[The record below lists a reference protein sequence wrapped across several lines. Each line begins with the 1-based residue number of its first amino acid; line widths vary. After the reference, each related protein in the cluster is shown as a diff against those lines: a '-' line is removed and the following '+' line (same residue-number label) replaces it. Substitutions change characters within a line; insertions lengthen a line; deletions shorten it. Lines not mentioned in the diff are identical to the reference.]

1 MDRLLTIVFL
11 IASAIASF
19 ADEAPTYSAT
29 NYLERDVAGPDATD
43 PWLDPYLPTTVEPIH
58 YDLYQYPDFYHDG
71 SVFTGEVSIQLD
83 VLNVT
88 DTLIV
93 HIKDMNVTSS
103 RVFDRNGN
111 QLTLRDTFAYEPNQ
125 YWVVQTLN
133 PLQEG
138 STVTLQLT
146 FTGSLTNGIVGYY
159 KSTYVHDVT
168 GVTSWLATT
177 KFQPSD
183 ARKAFPNFDEPRFKS
198 EFKITLKHWQN
209 FTALTN
215 LPPESYVDLDD
226 VWRET
231 TFVTSPRM
239 SSYLVCFIVSDFAYK
254 NNTLVD
260 GKLHRVWSRPDRLDQ
275 VDYALSVGPIVENFY
290 IQEFAVPYP
299 LPKLDQF
306 AVPDYPSGATEHWG
320 LITYRDTRL
329 LYDPTQVGDAGK
341 QGTLSIIAHELAHN
355 HVGDLVTCKYWDD
368 LWLNE
373 GLASFYEVKGV
384 TAADPTMLYNGQF
397 FSRTVQSVL
406 VSDGANSSR
415 PIVIKITNPNEA
427 NAVFDSITYDKG
439 AAVLN
444 MMQGF
449 LGEETFRRSIT
460 RFLQDNAYGSVVT
473 DDLWKAFQT
482 EIGSGL
488 DIKQVMTTWVYSM
501 GYPVI
506 GIEILPGN
514 QIQATQKRFLLDPT
528 SDPGSPPSEYG
539 YVWHVPLNYRTQG
552 GEYGLVWLNQTAS
565 VVFDNP
571 QSGDEWIK
579 FNHDHSG
586 YFRVNY
592 DAGLWTLLTDQ
603 LNTGYASLTELE
615 RSNLISDGLN
625 LAKAE
630 QLTYD
635 VALGLTEYAWIDRSL
650 IVWDSI
656 VSGFNYIYYMIV
668 TTPDHQLFQNYVRS
682 LTSDLIDRL
691 QVADGGSHVDKLLR
705 SHILRLSC
713 YGGHSGCNQNIT
725 NLFQPWIID
734 PVGNAV
740 PLNLRREVYYIGIAG
755 SSLESDWNAVWDRYT
770 TATSGQEKDNL
781 LYALSRTRDL
791 TLIDR
796 LLQYSMDES
805 MIRSQDFFTTIDY
818 IAGNHD
824 ANEYLWDWV
833 QLNYEALV
841 ARFGLDNRS
850 LGRMVPGIVSYFNTD
865 EQLQEVL
872 AFFALYPDAG
882 TGVRFREEA
891 LQEINANIRWMQNS
905 LGDVVSWLGEH
916 QP

>member
-1 MDRLLTIVFL
+1 MDHLLAAVFL
-11 IASAIASF
+11 IASVVASF
-19 ADEAPTYSAT
+19 ADEAPTYAAKYPAKNGAT
-29 NYLERDVAGPDATD
+29 PDVAD
-43 PWLDPYLPTTVEPIH
+43 PWLDPYLPTTIEPVR
-58 YDLYQYPDFYHDG
+58 YDLYQYPDFYHNG
-71 SVFTGEVSIQLD
+71 SIFTGRVSIELN
-83 VLNVT
+83 VLNST
-88 DTLIV
+88 DTIIV
-93 HIKDMNVTSS
+93 HIKDMNITSS
-103 RVFDRNGN
+103 RVYDRNNN
-111 QLTLRDTFAYEPNQ
+111 QLTLRETFPYEPNQ

-133 PLQEG
+133 PLPEG
-138 STVTLQLT
+138 LSATLELT

-183 ARKAFPNFDEPRFKS
+183 ARKAFPNFDEPRFKA

-215 LPPESYVDLDD
+215 LPPESYADLDS

-231 TFVTSPRM
+231 TFETSPRM
-239 SSYLVCFIVSDFAYK
+239 SSYLVCFIVCDFAYK

-260 GKLHRVWSRPDRLDQ
+260 GKPHRVWSRPDRIDQ
-275 VDYALSVGPIVENFY
+275 VDYALSVGPVVENFY

-329 LYDPTQVGDAGK
+329 LYDPAQVGDAGK
-341 QGTLSIIAHELAHN
+341 QSTLSVIAHELSHN

-373 GLASFYEVKGV
+373 GLASFYQVKGV

-397 FSRTVQSVL
+397 FSRTIQPVL
-406 VSDGANSSR
+406 VTDGANSSR

-439 AAVLN
+439 AGVLN
-444 MMQGF
+444 MMHSF
-449 LGEETFRRSIT
+449 LGEDTFKRSIT

-473 DDLWKAFQT
+473 DDLWAAFQT
-482 EIGSGL
+482 EIGPSL
-488 DIKQVMTTWVYSM
+488 DIKQVMSTWVYSM

-506 GIEILPGN
+506 GITILPGN
-514 QIQATQKRFLLDPT
+514 QIQATQKRFLLDPS
-528 SDPGSPPSEYG
+528 SDPDSPPSEFG

-552 GEYGLVWLNQTAS
+552 GEYGLVWLNQTTSA
-565 VVFDNP
+565 VFDISLDD
-571 QSGDEWIK
+571 QWIK

-586 YFRVNY
+586 FFRVNY
-592 DAGLWTLLTDQ
+592 DPELWSLLTNQ

-635 VALGLTEYAWIDRSL
+635 VALGLTEFAWIDRSL

-656 VSGFNYIYYMIV
+656 VADFNYIYYMIV
-668 TTPDHQLFQNYVRS
+668 TTADHQLFQNYVLG
-682 LTSDLIDRL
+682 LTSDLINRL

-713 YGGHSGCNQNIT
+713 YGGHAGCTQNIT
-725 NLFQPWIID
+725 NLFQPWIQD
-734 PVGNAV
+734 PVANSV

-755 SSLESDWNAVWDRYT
+755 SSLESDWTTVWDRYT

-781 LYALSRTRDL
+781 LYALSRTRNL

-796 LLQYSMDES
+796 LLEYSMDES
-805 MIRSQDFFTTIDY
+805 KIRSQDFFTTINY
-818 IAGNHD
+818 IASNHV
-824 ANEYLWDWV
+824 ANDFLWDWV
-833 QLNYEALV
+833 QLNYDALV
-841 ARFGLDNRS
+841 ARFGLDDRS
-850 LGRMVPGIVSYFNTD
+850 FGRMVPGIVSYFNTVA
-865 EQLQEVL
+865 QLQEVE
-872 AFFALYPDAG
+872 AFFALHPDAG

-891 LQEINANIRWMQNS
+891 LQTINANIRWMQNS
-905 LGDVVSWLGEH
+905 LPAVVTWLSQH
-916 QP
+916 QK